1 MTTQI
6 SAVVINLDKHEDR
19 LNWFA
24 AQAATAGLGFKRIAA
39 VDASSL
45 NRQPEANGVSAAEL
59 ACLQS
64 HRRAWETMLETGES
78 HLAIFED
85 DVHLSED
92 IVAILSQ
99 KTRLAGRDLLKL
111 ECPLG
116 KVVLSKRHEGTIA
129 NRRLHRMISKGYGAA
144 GYVIS
149 ANCAKRLLSITETP
163 AAPVDVVLFDPE
175 SPLWREIVPH
185 QVVPA
190 ACIQDHAL
198 AAGSGE
204 IPRFTSSIESGRS
217 ERKTNKED
225 RKSPQLAAPA
235 SRNKILRYFG
245 NLLQGAAIFQQKTH
259 CPVDLSSRAREALIH
274 DLAESNAG
282 PGAWDLARMAL
293 SIGTESISGKDLK
306 AFYLDRDFWPEDGV
320 TLHRGEHMN
329 VNGCGFEEEVDVLSL
344 ADGDYVIVY
353 GGNVMGK
360 GEGASFP
367 QYLRRWKAR

>member
-6 SAVVINLDKHEDR
+6 SAVVINLDRHEDR

-24 AQAATAGLGFKRIAA
+24 AQAAAAGLGFKRIAA

-45 NRQPEANGVSAAEL
+45 NQHTEANGVSAAEL

-78 HLAIFED
+78 HLAVFED

-92 IVAILSQ
+92 IVAIFSQ
-99 KTRLAGRDLLKL
+99 KNRLAGRDLLKL

-116 KVVLSKRHEGTIA
+116 KVVLSRRHDGTIA

-149 ANCAKRLLSITETP
+149 ANCARRLLAITEPP

-175 SPLWREIVPH
+175 SPLWREIVPR

-190 ACIQDHAL
+190 ACIQDHAR
-198 AAGSGE
+198 AAVSGD
-204 IPRFTSSIESGRS
+204 IPRFTSSIEAGRS
-217 ERKTNKED
+217 ERKSSKED
-225 RKSPQLAAPA
+225 CGVPQPA
-235 SRNKILRYFG
+235 TPTSRNKILRYFG
-245 NLLQGAAIFQQKTH
+245 HLMQGAAMFKQKAH
-259 CPVDLSSRAREALIH
+259 CPVDLSARARDALIH
-274 DLAESNAG
+274 DLVESGAG

-293 SIGTESISGKDLK
+293 SIGTESVSGKDLK
-306 AFYLDRDFWPEDGV
+306 AFYLDKDFWPEDGV

-344 ADGDYVIVY
+344 ADGDHVIVY
-353 GGNVMGK
+353 GGKVMGK
-360 GEGASFP
+360 GEGVSFP